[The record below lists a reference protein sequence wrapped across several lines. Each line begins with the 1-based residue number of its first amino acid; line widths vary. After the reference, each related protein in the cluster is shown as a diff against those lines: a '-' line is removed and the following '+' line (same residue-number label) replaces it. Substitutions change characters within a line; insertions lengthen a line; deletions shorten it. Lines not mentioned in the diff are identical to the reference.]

1 MRVFLVVVFLFG
13 FGNFAKSL
21 DLDTAKVFLLGG
33 NGNEVMYKAIPTNDT
48 GFFMV
53 GTTGSFGE
61 YFTSVYAIKLD
72 SLGNKVW
79 SNTYGINQINYA
91 YSALELPSGNKFICG
106 YSYDSLDYNGTL
118 YKIDASGNLIFSK
131 QIGGL
136 DWDFVYDIKQL
147 EENKLVLCGNTF
159 SNSSSYGNGYIVCVD
174 TLGNVLWEN
183 QFNNENYETY
193 LKSVCVYNGSIYSVG
208 KVKNGNI
215 EKYIIYKISTD
226 GNEELKFIDES
237 IDGSYFNKII
247 SVSAGQLAAVGE
259 KKISNSDG
267 SFNHEIMLCH
277 FGENLNLQNTLMM
290 VGENTE
296 EGSDLIQL
304 TTGELSIIGSTNT
317 YGGGGFDVSQYR
329 CSELGEVVFTSSTY
343 GNLGDEKGFSLCL
356 NKRNRIVFVGSSTSV
371 NYNAINTDAMWIVFK
386 YPNVEPGYFQTNN
399 HQIDNLNPV
408 SIIEDEFA
416 QAKNNLNVF
425 SDRLEILGK
434 YYYVLFA
441 TDGKLINE
449 GEFENQLVFPKISSG
464 LYYIKV
470 YNNVNVYSKKIIK
483 N

>member
-118 YKIDASGNLIFSK
+118 YKIDAAGNLIFSK

-215 EKYIIYKISTD
+215 EKYIIYKFSSEGI
-226 GNEELKFIDES
+226 EIAKHIDLS
-237 IDGSYFNKII
+237 IDGVSEFNNCEFKINGNEILCVGNKGLIEIDNSTNPQTLMI
-247 SVSAGQLAAVGE
+247 SFSTDLVPQQLELSGGVGIE
-259 KKISNSDG
+259 NGRHFTQLPNGEIVLVGLTNSFGSGGKGMLIYRFSEAIVYYNGASFGDIGDEEGFSVCTNKNNRILFCGKSNSY
-267 SFNHEIMLCH
+267 NVN
-277 FGENLNLQNTLMM
+277 GEDCYWVSMQSPFIVSEYTLNISKQ
-290 VGENTE
+290 V
-296 EGSDLIQL
+296 DI
-304 TTGELSIIGSTNT
+304 LS
-317 YGGGGFDVSQYR
+317 
-329 CSELGEVVFTSSTY
+329 
-343 GNLGDEKGFSLCL
+343 
-356 NKRNRIVFVGSSTSV
+356 
-371 NYNAINTDAMWIVFK
+371 
-386 YPNVEPGYFQTNN
+386 
-399 HQIDNLNPV
+399 PV
-408 SIIEDEFA
+408 SIENVGNIEMLEL
-416 QAKNNLNVF
+416 QVINNKIVF
-425 SDRLEILGK
+425 TLDKKFDFS
-434 YYYVLFA
+434 
-441 TDGKLINE
+441 
-449 GEFENQLVFPKISSG
+449 
-464 LYYIKV
+464 V
-470 YNNVNVYSKKIIK
+470 YNIEAKLLFTGDNFNNDISFLDSGIYFIKIRTKEISKAQKYFKI

>member
-1 MRVFLVVVFLFG
+1 
-13 FGNFAKSL
+13 
-21 DLDTAKVFLLGG
+21 
-33 NGNEVMYKAIPTNDT
+33 
-48 GFFMV
+48 
-53 GTTGSFGE
+53 
-61 YFTSVYAIKLD
+61 
-72 SLGNKVW
+72 
-79 SNTYGINQINYA
+79 
-91 YSALELPSGNKFICG
+91 
-106 YSYDSLDYNGTL
+106 
-118 YKIDASGNLIFSK
+118 
-131 QIGGL
+131 
-136 DWDFVYDIKQL
+136 
-147 EENKLVLCGNTF
+147 
-159 SNSSSYGNGYIVCVD
+159 
-174 TLGNVLWEN
+174 
-183 QFNNENYETY
+183 
-193 LKSVCVYNGSIYSVG
+193 
-208 KVKNGNI
+208 
-215 EKYIIYKISTD
+215 
-226 GNEELKFIDES
+226 
-237 IDGSYFNKII
+237 
-247 SVSAGQLAAVGE
+247 
-259 KKISNSDG
+259 
-267 SFNHEIMLCH
+267 
-277 FGENLNLQNTLMM
+277 M

>member
-1 MRVFLVVVFLFG
+1 MRFLLVIVFCVFKL
-13 FGNFAKSL
+13 NASCL
-21 DLDTAKVFLLGG
+21 ELDTARVYLLGG

-91 YSALELPSGNKFICG
+91 YSALELSSGNKFICG

-118 YKIDASGNLIFSK
+118 YKIDVDGNLIFSK

-136 DWDFVYDIKQL
+136 DWDFIYDIKQL
-147 EENKLVLCGNTF
+147 DENKLVLCGNTF

-174 TLGNVLWEN
+174 TMGTVLWEN

-193 LKSVCVYNGSIYSVG
+193 LKSVCIYNGSIYSVG
-208 KVKNGNI
+208 KVKNSAI
-215 EKYIIYKISTD
+215 EKYVIYKVSAD
-226 GNEELKFIDES
+226 GSETLKFIDES
-237 IDGSYFNKII
+237 VDGSYLNKII
-247 SVSAGQLAAVGE
+247 SVSAGQLAAVGV
-259 KKISNSDG
+259 KKILNSDG
-267 SFNHEIMLCH
+267 NFNHEIMLCH
-277 FGENLNLQNTLMM
+277 FNENLNLQSTLMM

-304 TTGELSIIGSTNT
+304 TTGELSIIGFTNT

-343 GNLGDEKGFSLCL
+343 GNLGDDKGMSLCL
-356 NKRNRIVFVGSSTSV
+356 NKRNRIVFCGSSNSL
-371 NYNAINTDAMWIVFK
+371 NYNAINDDALWIVFK
-386 YPNVEPGYFQTNN
+386 YPNVESAYFQINN
-399 HQIDNLNPV
+399 HQIDNLNPTAINNSV
-408 SIIEDEFA
+408 SS
-416 QAKNNLNVF
+416 KNELKVF
-425 SDRLEILGK
+425 NNSVEIKGK
-434 YYYVLFA
+434 YSYILSTF
-441 TDGKLINE
+441 DGKMICE
-449 GEFENQLVFPKISSG
+449 GSFNDRFILPNTAHG
-464 LYYIKV
+464 LYILKV
-470 YNNVNVYSKKIIK
+470 FNKDVNYSKKILK
-483 N
+483 